1 MDEKKESTSTWVK
14 VFWLSLMT
22 IIALVSGIWF
32 VLGWIFALVF
42 SIKLF
47 LLYIPAVIIISFYA
61 SVIHSLVTSDLELED
76 WHFLWL

>member
-42 SIKLF
+42 GVELF
-47 LLYIPAVIIISFYA
+47 LLYIPAVIFISFYA
-61 SVIHSLVTSDLELED
+61 SAIYSLVTSDFEFED